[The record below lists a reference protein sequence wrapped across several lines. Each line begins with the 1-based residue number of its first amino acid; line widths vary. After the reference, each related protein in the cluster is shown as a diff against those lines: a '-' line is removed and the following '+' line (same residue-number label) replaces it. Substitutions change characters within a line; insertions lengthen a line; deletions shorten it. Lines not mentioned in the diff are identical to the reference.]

1 MKKLLLLPVVAFA
14 LTACGDPSADA
25 KSVAVQFCENIGEA
39 NFKMKDIAD
48 SDVINAFQG
57 LHKMNMDM
65 YKHNISNKI
74 NCLVKD
80 VEEVKA
86 EKSYKVAFENMNTLL
101 VNFDEDSDSFKVQRQ
116 YQMTSNLF

>member
-1 MKKLLLLPVVAFA
+1 MKKLLLVPVLA
-14 LTACGDPSADA
+14 LGLVGCGDPASDA

-74 NCLVKD
+74 NCSVKD
-80 VEEVKA
+80 VEEVKE
-86 EKSYKVAFENMNTLL
+86 EKSYKVAFENMNTVL
-101 VNFDEDSDSFKVQRQ
+101 VNFDENSDSFKVQRQ

>member
-1 MKKLLLLPVVAFA
+1 MKKLLLISVLATA
-14 LTACGDPSADA
+14 LTGCGDPAGDA
-25 KSVAVQFCENIGEA
+25 KSVAVQFCDNIAEA
-39 NFKMKDIAD
+39 NFKMKDIANP
-48 SDVINAFQG
+48 DVINAFQG

-74 NCLVKD
+74 NCSVTN
-80 VEEVKA
+80 VEEVNT
-86 EKSYKVAFENMNTLL
+86 EKSYKVSYENMNTVL

>member
-1 MKKLLLLPVVAFA
+1 MKKFLLLPVFAA

-25 KSVAVQFCENIGEA
+25 KSVAVQFCDNIAEA

-48 SDVINAFQG
+48 SDVINAYQG

-65 YKHNISNKI
+65 YEHNISSKI
-74 NCLVKD
+74 DCSVKE

-101 VNFDEDSDSFKVQRQ
+101 VNFDEDSDTFKVQRQ